1 MRDPSLTNPAA
12 ILNAKAAKKRKD
24 RKMNPTTEHTEHTEN
39 AAPSENRSNK
49 PDGLLWRF
57 GRWWVKRCAEQRKR
71 EFAKLDG
78 FSRDAATEAVC
89 RELQARKVRLI
100 WIVPVLFLGGVA
112 VACLGP
118 GIPAGIP
125 VAMIFGGLALGVAIA
140 AWGFVRCPH
149 CGRRMRRLY
158 LITGLSAD
166 GDDLWYV
173 CDECRTCAFSG
184 EGRGG

>member
-1 MRDPSLTNPAA
+1 
-12 ILNAKAAKKRKD
+12 
-24 RKMNPTTEHTEHTEN
+24 MNPTTEPAERTEPT
-39 AAPSENRSNK
+39 NRSNEQ
-49 PDGLLWRF
+49 DGLLWRF
-57 GRWWVKRCAEQRKR
+57 GRWWAKRCAEQRRK
-71 EFAKLDG
+71 EFEKLDG

-89 RELQARKVRLI
+89 RELQAKKVRLI

-112 VACLGP
+112 VACLCP
-118 GIPAGIP
+118 GIPAGVP

-158 LITGLSAD
+158 LSTRLSPD
-166 GDDLWYV
+166 GEDLWYV
-173 CDECRTCAFSG
+173 CDACRTCAYSG